1 MKSKITVLAV
11 TLACLSQGAAKVHSQ
26 MPYGA
31 GYAPNGY
38 AMAAPAQYAAPHGA
52 AMQTMP
58 MQAVPQPVPAP
69 LPSGSA
75 PLIGQ
80 PAPSIAQGAVA
91 PGYPTQTYPVQSYGV
106 PSPIPQYSMES
117 SPAMPAPSYGAPS
130 YDAPS
135 YGAPSYSEPG
145 YYSPAP
151 TACDTGVCD
160 SAGGCSDCGL
170 AGCSGGC
177 GSGGLGNLFGGLL
190 GDNGPARPARIWG
203 GVEYLLW
210 WNKNRTVPVLATTST
225 DGTPF
230 GQAGVIGQPGTSVL
244 FGGGKYDD
252 DVASGIRGSL
262 GLWLDQR
269 QTVGVW
275 GRAYQLGTED

>member
-1 MKSKITVLAV
+1 MKLCQLRNTR
-11 TLACLSQGAAKVHSQ
+11 
-26 MPYGA
+26 
-31 GYAPNGY
+31 
-38 AMAAPAQYAAPHGA
+38 
-52 AMQTMP
+52 
-58 MQAVPQPVPAP
+58 
-69 LPSGSA
+69 
-75 PLIGQ
+75 
-80 PAPSIAQGAVA
+80 
-91 PGYPTQTYPVQSYGV
+91 
-106 PSPIPQYSMES
+106 
-117 SPAMPAPSYGAPS
+117 
-130 YDAPS
+130 
-135 YGAPSYSEPG
+135 
-145 YYSPAP
+145 
-151 TACDTGVCD
+151 
-160 SAGGCSDCGL
+160 
-170 AGCSGGC
+170 
-177 GSGGLGNLFGGLL
+177 LGNLFGGLL

-275 GRAYQLGTED
+275 GRAYQLGTEDINFAAESSGSPILARPFDNVDTNLRDSLVVAYPGISRGRIDVATENTIRGYDVLLRKMLYYGNCNRVDFVGVPHHCAHYLRVAQSRMRDEHAQQVEVPVVRMRVHVPVFAWPDGRRV